1 MKSLRVL
8 FVSRPNLHQ
17 QKGGDTL
24 HVEQNRAYLQ
34 KQNVQVE
41 LWDGRQDPNQ
51 FDLIHFYGLSRPAA
65 LLPLLKSK
73 TPLVVSSIF
82 VDYREADRSTSKL
95 RAFLQKGL
103 GQHALDY
110 LKLLARARKGGDHWP
125 GWEYFLEGQKGSIRK
140 ILDRCQ
146 HLITASNAE
155 YELIRQEFPYR
166 GKHSV
171 VKLGTEHLPPM
182 NPVNAKKDVLCVA
195 RIEPIKNQ
203 LSLIKAQEGSNWKL
217 HLAGDAAPAHHTYL
231 RKCKDAASSKVLFH
245 KHRNHEE
252 CASMYNKAKVHV
264 LPSLYESTG
273 LASLEALHF
282 GCQIVV
288 NDSPISKE
296 LFEDQA
302 FYADV
307 QKPEALK
314 NVINEALQSEDNHSE
329 WLHQNFS
336 WKRAAQAIR
345 RIYDDVL
352 NLPS

>member
-1 MKSLRVL
+1 MKSLQVL

-24 HVEQNRAYLQ
+24 HLEQNRVFLQ
-34 KQNVQVE
+34 KQKVKIE
-41 LWDGRQDPNQ
+41 LWDGSQDPDQ
-51 FDLIHFYGLSRPAA
+51 FDLIHFYGLSRPAEV
-65 LLPLLKSK
+65 LPLLKSK
-73 TPLVVSSIF
+73 TPLVVSSIY
-82 VDYREADRSTSKL
+82 VDYSEADRNTSKL

-125 GWEYFLEGQKGSIRK
+125 GWEYLMEGQKGSIRK
-140 ILDRCQ
+140 ILDRCK
-146 HLITASNAE
+146 HLITASDAE
-155 YELIRQEFPYR
+155 YDLIRAEFPYQ

-182 NPVNAKKDVLCVA
+182 NRVSDKKDVLCVA

-203 LSLIKAQEGSNWKL
+203 LSLIQAQEGSNWKL
-217 HLAGDAAPAHHTYL
+217 HLAGDAAPAHQAYL
-231 RKCKDAASSKVLFH
+231 RKCKEAAGPKVLFH
-245 KHRNHEE
+245 NHRNHEE

-307 QKPEALK
+307 RNPEALK
-314 NVINEALQSEDNHSE
+314 DKINEALHADINHSE

-336 WKRAAQAIR
+336 WQKAALSIR
-345 RIYDDVL
+345 KIYDDVL